1 MRVGVIKKLRRLPWY
16 SSKGRGMPGEQRCMG
31 DDAKQED
38 AKEMVSPCA
47 ASLGDAYGDFRYRE
61 VYTGPCFGSTA
72 RSGRA

>member
-1 MRVGVIKKLRRLPWY
+1 
-16 SSKGRGMPGEQRCMG
+16 MPGEQRCMG